1 MKSSARL
8 GQQFTHVPHMIRY
21 ARSHRGRY
29 SQTLVNAAEIIKR
42 EPAGYSSPV
51 VLPRLRESICETC
64 EGTRVLRLA
73 QLSNVR
79 LERSAI
85 EVQMRSGSGW
95 PKNWDHLHGLQFS
108 GAVTRFAIVAS
119 AVDLDELR
127 EACEPTMQRGRDC
140 GAVRRKSIGS
150 DLERSARSGG
160 ADAFNEAATRTH
172 ADWGTTGLGGRRSA
186 GRIVVACL

>member
-1 MKSSARL
+1 
-8 GQQFTHVPHMIRY
+8 MIRY

-85 EVQMRSGSGW
+85 VFRLSW
-95 PKNWDHLHGLQFS
+95 KW
-108 GAVTRFAIVAS
+108 
-119 AVDLDELR
+119 
-127 EACEPTMQRGRDC
+127 RGR
-140 GAVRRKSIGS
+140 ASVKI
-150 DLERSARSGG
+150 
-160 ADAFNEAATRTH
+160 
-172 ADWGTTGLGGRRSA
+172 TGENA
-186 GRIVVACL
+186 